1 MKNLFC
7 KKLAACLCMK
17 RSSSPS
23 PEPRLVMFKNI
34 RGVDVGNGNNE
45 LTASSSET
53 TELESMRR
61 QLKEIR
67 DLLDTRLC
75 DWLAGRV
82 HNEEQRLGDD
92 KEEKM
97 KHDWIL
103 AAAVLDRI
111 CSMTIIVVY
120 IVGTIVLFVLFIS
133 RFIESLSASSA
144 VLESIAVDHSDTE
157 SEGIVR
163 DPPPPQV
170 TLPLLPSFPTPNL
183 QC

>member
-1 MKNLFC
+1 
-7 KKLAACLCMK
+7 
-17 RSSSPS
+17 
-23 PEPRLVMFKNI
+23 MFRNI
-34 RGVDVGNGNNE
+34 RGVDIGNNNNE

-75 DWLAGRV
+75 DYLAGRV
-82 HNEEQRLGDD
+82 HNEEQRLEDD

-111 CSMTIIVVY
+111 CSIGLTVVY
-120 IVGTIVLFVLFIS
+120 FVGTIVLFALFIS
-133 RFIESLSASSA
+133 HSLESLPSSA
-144 VLESIAVDHSDTE
+144 AYEPESVNLT
-157 SEGIVR
+157 EGIVHGPAGPVGS
-163 DPPPPQV
+163 PPSSG
-170 TLPLLPSFPTPNL
+170 SFR
-183 QC
+183 C